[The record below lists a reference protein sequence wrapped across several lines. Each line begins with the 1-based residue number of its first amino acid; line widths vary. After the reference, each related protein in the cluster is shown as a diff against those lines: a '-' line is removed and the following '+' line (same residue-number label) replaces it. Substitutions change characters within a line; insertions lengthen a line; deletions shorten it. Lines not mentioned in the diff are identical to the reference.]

1 MSYFD
6 LDFAFLFNFLFE
18 ISEQTVDRFF
28 KYQTKI
34 KTLFLVIQW
43 LWWVRLKKEPKV
55 PQFRGTGPLNTSSV
69 EFSSSWCQW
78 SIENNTCICRW
89 PTGWGC
95 CSEMALLSAAYNESL
110 AMQYACHYIPHGHV
124 PVSRGMPHIYS
135 NCLSL
140 LTLKTTCLFHT
151 LKHGIFGSLSA
162 HSFCTVL

>member
-1 MSYFD
+1 MVYFD
-6 LDFAFLFNFLFE
+6 LYFAFLFNFLLE

-28 KYQTKI
+28 KYQTKN
-34 KTLFLVIQW
+34 KNLFLVIQW

-55 PQFRGTGPLNTSSV
+55 AKYHGTGPLNTSSVEYRGTGPLSTSSVEYRGTGPLNTSSV

-78 SIENNTCICRW
+78 SIQNNTCICRW

-124 PVSRGMPHIYS
+124 PVSQGLPHIIPTV
-135 NCLSL
+135 CLS
-140 LTLKTTCLFHT
+140 
-151 LKHGIFGSLSA
+151 
-162 HSFCTVL
+162 